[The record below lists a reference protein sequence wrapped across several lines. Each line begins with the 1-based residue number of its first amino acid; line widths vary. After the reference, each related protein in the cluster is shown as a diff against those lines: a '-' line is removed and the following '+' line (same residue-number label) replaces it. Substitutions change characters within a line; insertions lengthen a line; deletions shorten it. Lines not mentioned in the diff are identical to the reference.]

1 MKLTILIIP
10 EAEAEIKEAYQWYE
24 KRSECLGNDF
34 LLCMEEALTK
44 ILRNPGVHPVVHREI
59 HRALIRRF
67 PYGVFYQMKEDKIIV
82 LAVFHARRDPKRW
95 KSRI

>member
-24 KRSECLGNDF
+24 KRSEGLGNDF

-44 ILRNPGVHPVVHREI
+44 ILRNPGVHPVVHRDTPSINSSFPVWSFLSNE
-59 HRALIRRF
+59 RR
-67 PYGVFYQMKEDKIIV
+67 
-82 LAVFHARRDPKRW
+82 
-95 KSRI
+95 